1 MRSRFLTAID
11 RVDRLGDSNPIHP
24 NATKFPQARRTG
36 AFELRAYPNRP
47 PSKARYRP
55 KQTDGIACTFVNGYR
70 VAPSA
75 TTHPAPP
82 PHRLEK
88 KSATGVMMNQSY
100 GQEAAVLARPLR
112 QAKARRRQQAG

>member
-24 NATKFPQARRTG
+24 RATTFPQARRTG
-36 AFELRAYPNRP
+36 AFELRAYPSWP

-70 VAPSA
+70 VAQQA

-82 PHRLEK
+82 PHRLGK
-88 KSATGVMMNQSY
+88 KSATGVMMIKSH
-100 GQEAAVLARPLR
+100 GKKPLFLARPLR
-112 QAKARRRQQAG
+112 QAK